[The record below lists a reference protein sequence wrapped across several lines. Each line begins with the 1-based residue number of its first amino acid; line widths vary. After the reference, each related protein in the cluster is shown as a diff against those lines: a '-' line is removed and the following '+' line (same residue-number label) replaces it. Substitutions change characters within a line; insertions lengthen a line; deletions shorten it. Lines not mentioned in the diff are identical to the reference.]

1 VTGLAAPPP
10 ETEEQTMAESHATT
24 SDPRDE
30 GSGPEVTSVVHRRTM
45 LKGFAIAGAAVP
57 VLVACG
63 SDNKSS
69 DSGSDPT
76 SPPSSSSGGGSTTSS
91 GGGTGGDVLVK
102 ASEVKVGSGV
112 ILPDQHIVVTQPT
125 AGTFKGFSS
134 TCTHM
139 GCTVSSI
146 SDGTI
151 NCPCHG
157 SMYSIKDGSVTGG
170 PAPAPL
176 PPKPVKDEGGNIV
189 LT

>member
-1 VTGLAAPPP
+1 
-10 ETEEQTMAESHATT
+10 MAEPHATT
-24 SDPRDE
+24 SEARNEATAPD
-30 GSGPEVTSVVHRRTM
+30 VTPALQRRTM
-45 LKGFAIAGAAVP
+45 LKGLAIAGAAVP

-63 SDNKSS
+63 SDDKSN
-69 DSGSDPT
+69 GGT
-76 SPPSSSSGGGSTTSS
+76 EQTTTPPSSGNTGSGGSA
-91 GGGTGGDVLVK
+91 DVVVK
-102 ASEVKVGSGV
+102 ASDVKVGSGV
-112 ILPDQHIVVTQPT
+112 IVPDQHIVVTQPT

-139 GCTVSSI
+139 GCTVNSI

-151 NCPCHG
+151 HCPCHG

-189 LT
+189 LA

>member
-1 VTGLAAPPP
+1 
-10 ETEEQTMAESHATT
+10 MAEPHATT
-24 SDPRDE
+24 SDARDE
-30 GSGPEVTSVVHRRTM
+30 ATTPDVTPGLQRRTM
-45 LKGFAIAGAAVP
+45 LKGLAIAGAAVP

-63 SDNKSS
+63 SDDKSNDDAS
-69 DSGSDPT
+69 QTTPPSTPSSGST
-76 SPPSSSSGGGSTTSS
+76 GSSSGGGS
-91 GGGTGGDVLVK
+91 GEDVVVK

-112 ILPDQHIVVTQPT
+112 IVPDQHIVVTQPT

-139 GCTVSSI
+139 GCTVNSI
-146 SDGTI
+146 SDGI
-151 NCPCHG
+151 IHCPCHG

-189 LT
+189 LA